1 MESYTNKFSI
11 LLSEDKTEAVLNFYQ
26 LAPSWSEED
35 GHPNGGVIVQEVLP
49 IASLVM
55 TRQCVENFSKS
66 LQELWN
72 QDPKA

>member
-1 MESYTNKFSI
+1 MEAYTNKFSI

-26 LAPSWSEED
+26 VAPSWSEEA
-35 GHPNGGVIVQEVLP
+35 GHPNGGVVVQETLP

-66 LQELWN
+66 LQDLLGQKQET
-72 QDPKA
+72 

>member
-35 GHPNGGVIVQEVLP
+35 GHPNGGVIVQE
-49 IASLVM
+49 
-55 TRQCVENFSKS
+55 NFSKS
-66 LQELWN
+66 LQELLN

>member
-49 IASLVM
+49 
-55 TRQCVENFSKS
+55 
-66 LQELWN
+66 LQVWS
-72 QDPKA
+72 